1 VKNIT
6 PAHMHCDSGWCPSIH
21 ESEDGRHYM
30 VVGKNANLMTT
41 REWREDRG
49 AKPGHDE
56 LVIIIDRALLSTIR
70 NQVREECAKIADR
83 QASDSKA
90 RNTAADDFG
99 VYAAIN
105 IAETIRALKETPHE

>member
-1 VKNIT
+1 
-6 PAHMHCDSGWCPSIH
+6 MHCDTGWRPSIH

-70 NQVREECAKIADR
+70 NQARAACRRTAHPQAADSR
-83 QASDSKA
+83 A
-90 RNTAADDFG
+90 RTAAPDDFG

-105 IAETIRALKETPHE
+105 IAETIRALKETPASPLKQGEG

>member
-49 AKPGHDE
+49 AKPGRDE

-70 NQVREECAKIADR
+70 NQVREECAKVVKEFADN
-83 QASDSKA
+83 A
-90 RNTAADDFG
+90 RAGGFDGSAEDIDKIEAA
-99 VYAAIN
+99 
-105 IAETIRALKETPHE
+105 IRALKETPHE